1 MNLAQS
7 KYKSKFYYHQRQ
19 NITHFREGEMVY
31 VLKKPKYGKTDR
43 EYIGPCE
50 IIEINHETYNVK
62 IRKGDRRE

>member
-1 MNLAQS
+1 
-7 KYKSKFYYHQRQ
+7 
-19 NITHFREGEMVY
+19 MVY